1 LKKIYDLLLLWI
13 WFEHALSN
21 HTQNLFDGELAAKKK
36 EVKKESGL
44 GLAFKKEENFGDWYS
59 DVRRYLN
66 PSLSEMMKV

>member
-1 LKKIYDLLLLWI
+1 MIYDFLLLWI
-13 WFEHALSN
+13 GACHGLSN
-21 HTQNLFDGELAAKKK
+21 YTQNPFFGELAAKKK

-66 PSLSEMMKV
+66 PSLLKMTNV